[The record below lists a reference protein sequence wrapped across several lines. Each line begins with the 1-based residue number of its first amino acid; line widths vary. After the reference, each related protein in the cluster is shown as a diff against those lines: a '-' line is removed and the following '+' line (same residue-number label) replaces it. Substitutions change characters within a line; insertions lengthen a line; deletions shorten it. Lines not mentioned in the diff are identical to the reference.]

1 MTRPSLPQRR
11 PVQRPDY
18 AALAADAYAYAMAD
32 WLRSHGERAAACY
45 WQRRAASRAALAR
58 AML

>member
-18 AALAADAYAYAMAD
+18 AALAADAYAMAD
-32 WLRSHGERAAACY
+32 WLRQHGEYAAACY